1 MINVTF
7 TSNTSRQN
15 LIVSEATPLR
25 DVIEQSGIAYDG
37 SLLVMLDSANIRPG
51 DMNKTLS
58 ELGVV
63 ERCALSVIQKRD
75 NATN

>member
-1 MINVTF
+1 MVQITF
-7 TSNTSRQN
+7 TSNTSRQS
-15 LIVSEATPLR
+15 LIVSEATKLR
-25 DVIEQSGIAYDG
+25 DVIEQAGIAYDG

-51 DMNKTLS
+51 DMNKSLA

-75 NATN
+75 NAR